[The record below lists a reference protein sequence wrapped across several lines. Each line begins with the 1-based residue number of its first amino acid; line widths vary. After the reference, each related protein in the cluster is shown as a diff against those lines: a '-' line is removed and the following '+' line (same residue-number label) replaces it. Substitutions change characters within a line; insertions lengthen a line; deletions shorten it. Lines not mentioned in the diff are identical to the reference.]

1 MHVILKFKIF
11 VKNET
16 FDGELATT
24 TFFNFS
30 YNAGKA
36 AYMWLA

>member
-1 MHVILKFKIF
+1 MLKFKLF
-11 VKNET
+11 VKNEM

-24 TFFNFS
+24 TFFTLN

-36 AYMWLA
+36 VHVLA